1 MEHRFDFSEGEWNQ
15 LLKASEMTAFYI
27 SLASPSGAM
36 GILKEMMAATNEVI
50 AAIRKSSG
58 NSLVDELAADI
69 KQRIDQGV
77 RLESPVLAGSADDAR
92 EQCLQYFR
100 DLSALV
106 NAKASEEADG
116 FKKWL
121 LEVAHQSAEAAREGG
136 FLGIGGEKV
145 NEAEQT
151 ALNELARILGVSA

>member
-1 MEHRFDFSEGEWNQ
+1 MDYRMVFTEEEWNQ
-15 LLKASEMTAFYI
+15 LLKSSEMTAFYI
-27 SLASPSGAM
+27 SHASPSGM
-36 GILKEMMAATNEVI
+36 VGILKEMMASTNQIV

-69 KQRIDQGV
+69 KLRVDQGV
-77 RLESPVLAGSADDAR
+77 KIESPILVSGTENMK

-100 DLSALV
+100 DLSALLS
-106 NAKASEEADG
+106 AKAPVDAEG

-121 LEVAHQSAEAAREGG
+121 YDVAQKTAEAAKEGG

-145 NEAEQT
+145 NEAELA
-151 ALNELARILGVSA
+151 ALKDLALALGLSV

>member
-1 MEHRFDFSEGEWNQ
+1 MDHRFDFSEGEWNQ
-15 LLKASEMTAFYI
+15 LLKAAEMTAFYI
-27 SLASPSGAM
+27 SLASPSGMM
-36 GILKEMMAATNEVI
+36 GIIKEMMAATNEVVS
-50 AAIRKSSG
+50 AIRKSTG

-77 RLESPVLAGSADDAR
+77 RLESPVLTGSVDDAR

-106 NAKASEEADG
+106 TAKAPEDADG

-121 LEVAHQSAEAAREGG
+121 LDVAHKSAEAAREGG

-145 NEAEQT
+145 NEAEQA
-151 ALNELARILGVSA
+151 ALNDLARIMGVSA